1 MDAATPGHVVLVAI
15 RKQLAEQVSK
25 QCSSMVSAS
34 VSVLCVYP
42 AFTQ

>member
-34 VSVLCVYP
+34 LNSLEFLP
-42 AFTQ
+42 